1 MKKFRVIKYFTDL
14 QDNGHAYHE
23 GDIFPRE
30 GLEVSDERIE
40 ELSTDANRR
49 KQPLIK
55 AIEDPEVELP
65 QEEPKQG
72 PVEDIPE
79 ETTEGAKEEPRE
91 AETDEQPPRPT
102 KAKRSGK
109 KN

>member
-1 MKKFRVIKYFTDL
+1 MRKFVTIKYFTDL

-49 KQPLIK
+49 NEPLIK
-55 AIEDPEVELP
+55 AVED
-65 QEEPKQG
+65 
-72 PVEDIPE
+72 PVEDLPE
-79 ETTEGAKEEPRE
+79 ETTEGAKEEPQE
-91 AETDEQPPRPT
+91 IETDEQPPKPK
-102 KAKRSGK
+102 KAKRSAK

>member
-1 MKKFRVIKYFTDL
+1 MKYITIKYFTDL

-30 GLEVSDERIE
+30 GLEVSEKRIK

-55 AIEDPEVELP
+55 AIEES
-65 QEEPKQG
+65 
-72 PVEDIPE
+72 VEDIPE
-79 ETTEGAKEEPRE
+79 EITEEPKEGPQEIE
-91 AETDEQPPRPT
+91 ADESPSKPT
-102 KAKRSGK
+102 KAKRSGR

>member
-14 QDNGHAYHE
+14 QDNSHAYHE
-23 GDIFPRE
+23 GDLFPRE
-30 GLEVSDERIE
+30 GIEVSEDRIK
-40 ELSTDANRR
+40 ELSTNANRR
-49 KQPLIK
+49 KEPLIAAVVDAEK
-55 AIEDPEVELP
+55 E
-65 QEEPKQG
+65 

-79 ETTEGAKEEPRE
+79 EHTEEPKEEPR
-91 AETDEQPPRPT
+91 AVETDESPSKPT

>member
-1 MKKFRVIKYFTDL
+1 MKYITIKYFTDL

-23 GDIFPRE
+23 GDVFPRE
-30 GLEVSDERIE
+30 GFEVSDERIK
-40 ELSTDANRR
+40 ELSTNANRR
-49 KQPLIK
+49 KRPLIK
-55 AIEDPEVELP
+55 AIEEPQQELSK
-65 QEEPKQG
+65 E

-79 ETTEGAKEEPRE
+79 EITEEPKEEPQEVE
-91 AETDEQPPRPT
+91 ADESPSKPT

>member
-1 MKKFRVIKYFTDL
+1 MKKFVTIKYFTDL

-49 KQPLIK
+49 NEPLIK
-55 AIEDPEVELP
+55 AVEDPV
-65 QEEPKQG
+65 K
-72 PVEDIPE
+72 DIPKESSE
-79 ETTEGAKEEPRE
+79 EAKEEPQE
-91 AETDEQPPRPT
+91 SETGERPSKPT

>member
-14 QDNGHAYHE
+14 QDGKHAYHE

-30 GLEVSDERIE
+30 GLEVSEKRIK

-49 KQPLIK
+49 KQPLIE
-55 AIEDPEVELP
+55 AIEEPQQELV
-65 QEEPKQG
+65 EEPVEE

-79 ETTEGAKEEPRE
+79 EATEEPKEEPQTV
-91 AETDEQPPRPT
+91 ETDEKPSKPT
-102 KAKRSGK
+102 KAKKSGK